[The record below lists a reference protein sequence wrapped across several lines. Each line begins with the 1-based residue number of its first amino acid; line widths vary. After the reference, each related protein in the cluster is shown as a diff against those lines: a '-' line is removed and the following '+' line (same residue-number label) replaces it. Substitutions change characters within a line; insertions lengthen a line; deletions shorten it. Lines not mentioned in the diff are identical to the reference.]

1 MVTFALFQLG
11 PALSHTSPV
20 YYYIGRVP
28 FPKGST
34 QLKLLE
40 HRFGFD
46 LPFWQQYLHFMKG
59 ILFGAEH
66 HRWSEQADPLLRAVL
81 RLLIPAERT
90 RRHPAAAGRSRSAS
104 ACALAQPSCGWSAA

>member
-1 MVTFALFQLG
+1 MRLPFSGLSAWSRSQLFQLG
-11 PALSHTSPV
+11 PALSHMSPV

-46 LPFWQQYLHFMKG
+46 LPIWQQYLDYMK
-59 ILFGAEH
+59 H
-66 HRWSEQADPLLRAVL
+66 
-81 RLLIPAERT
+81 T
-90 RRHPAAAGRSRSAS
+90 
-104 ACALAQPSCGWSAA
+104 